1 MATIQKKKKIL
12 GTWRKRQM
20 TRIKKKTKLKS
31 RNEPISAPNNGDF
44 VMDFK
49 ITK

>member
-1 MATIQKKKKIL
+1 MEKK
-12 GTWRKRQM
+12 TNDQNQE
-20 TRIKKKTKLKS
+20 KTKLKS